1 MLISEKTK
9 YRLLELLFGV
19 WSVPY
24 FIGRPVPVDASTA
37 QRRQAETIRETERR
51 LRNEGHSRKEAMKLA
66 KISCAPWARKT

>member
-9 YRLLELLFGV
+9 YRLLALLCGV
-19 WSVPY
+19 W
-24 FIGRPVPVDASTA
+24 PVPGDDSTA
-37 QRRQAETIRETERR
+37 RRRQAETIRETERR